1 MGGFIPPSPID
12 PSFTPTTSIVKLPST
27 ASIDEIISIL
37 DRDGGLII
45 TSLLTPSEISQIATD
60 TLPYTGSNAT
70 PHSGIAIIPQE
81 TQLISGLVAKS
92 PTMLSL
98 CEHPILSALR
108 ARILTDEGSI
118 PMEDIR
124 KNWHIDPLLSL
135 SVSFQIGY
143 GAPRQRLHRD
153 DGIHLVDHSLPYELE
168 KVSQFA
174 CLVAGVETT
183 RENGATMFV
192 PGSHRWDEK
201 RRPRLDEIAFA
212 GTYSN
217 LITIFLRFLL
227 GLDYFELASLANDDC
242 HNKPPFL
249 SHSSNSYLHPNSQ
262 TPRNGTRLRPHLPS
276 RRLPR
281 RRTQQRAEQRP
292 HRPRTLLLP
301 RHTPH
306 RREPI
311 PRHTAQHG
319 T

>member
-212 GTYSN
+212 EMAPGSA
-217 LITIFLRFLL
+217 LIFLAGAYHGGGHNSVPNSVRIVHGLFFCRGTLRTEENQFLAIPRSMVPKMSPVMHSLL
-227 GLDYFELASLANDDC
+227 GYKQPEAVLGLWENGDPMRDLDGALKAANW
-242 HNKPPFL
+242 
-249 SHSSNSYLHPNSQ
+249 
-262 TPRNGTRLRPHLPS
+262 
-276 RRLPR
+276 
-281 RRTQQRAEQRP
+281 
-292 HRPRTLLLP
+292 
-301 RHTPH
+301 
-306 RREPI
+306 
-311 PRHTAQHG
+311 
-319 T
+319 